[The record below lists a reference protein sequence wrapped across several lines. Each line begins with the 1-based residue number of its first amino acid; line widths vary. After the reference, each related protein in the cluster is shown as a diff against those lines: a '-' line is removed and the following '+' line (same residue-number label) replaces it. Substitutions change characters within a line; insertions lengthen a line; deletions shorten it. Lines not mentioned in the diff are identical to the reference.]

1 MRSELSACL
10 SMADHSCRGAYGLG
24 SDHRRRSEI
33 SLVKYEVKCLSFFLS
48 VCISMADHSGRGCLW
63 PQGGGGTLIFS

>member
-1 MRSELSACL
+1 
-10 SMADHSCRGAYGLG
+10 MADHSCSGAYGLG

-33 SLVKYEVKCLSFFLS
+33 VLVKYEVKCLSFFLS
-48 VCISMADHSGRGCLW
+48 VCLSVCLSMADHSGRGCIW